1 MRNRKSKQTD
11 NYHTW
16 QTTKI
21 MFFVNFSTRKN
32 ILFYIPSP
40 SLLLSFLVLPSF
52 LLSFIPSSLPS
63 LLLSLSFF
71 LSFFLSFSFLPFF
84 FLFFLS
90 VTALSATLRAY
101 ETELLHIKI
110 FDKFIYCNHDCTGWN
125 HSKQSHIKPFKH
137 SSQPSL
143 TINS

>member
-40 SLLLSFLVLPSF
+40 LPSFFLSFLPSF

-71 LSFFLSFSFLPFF
+71 LSFSFLPFF

-90 VTALSATLRAY
+90 VTALSSTLRAY

-110 FDKFIYCNHDCTGWN
+110 FDKFIYCNHDSTGWN

-143 TINS
+143 TIYS